1 MLEDLWTR
9 VDGSAVYAKANMRLA
24 PPGPDVVLV
33 HGIGVS
39 RRYLE
44 PTAQVLAPHV
54 RVYAPD
60 LPGWGRS
67 DRPPRA
73 LSIPELAD
81 ALAAWLDVV
90 RIDAPTL
97 VANSMGCQ
105 VVVELAVR
113 MRHRAAG
120 LVLVGPTVDPGART
134 MPRQAARLV
143 LDSVREPPSLLPLI
157 AADYLRFGPRRFLA
171 TSRHALRDALEEKLP
186 RVEVPT
192 LVVRGARDA
201 IVSQKWAEEAARLL
215 PSGELATVPG
225 RAHAVNYSAPREL
238 STLVRGFVARISA

>member
-9 VDGSAVYAKANMRLA
+9 VDGAAIYAKAATRAA
-24 PPGPDVVLV
+24 PPGPEIVLV

-44 PTAQVLAPHV
+44 PTMRALAPHL

-60 LPGWGRS
+60 LPGWGQS
-67 DRPPRA
+67 DHPRRA
-73 LSIPELAD
+73 LEIPELA
-81 ALAAWLDVV
+81 AVLGKWLDLVG
-90 RIDAPTL
+90 IEAPTL

-105 VVVELAVR
+105 VVVELAAR
-113 MRHRAAG
+113 MRHRAAD

-134 MPRQAARLV
+134 MPRQAGRLL

-157 AADYLRFGPRRFLA
+157 AVDYARFGPRRFLA
-171 TSRHALRDALEEKLP
+171 TSRHALRDRIEEKLP
-186 RVEVPT
+186 RVEAPT

-201 IVSQKWAEEAARLL
+201 LVSQRWAEEVARLL
-215 PSGELATVPG
+215 PRGQLVNLPG
-225 RAHAVNYSAPREL
+225 RAHAVNYNAPLEL
-238 STLVRGFVARISA
+238 AALVREFVGRA